1 MAPMQKRRIGIPGI
15 DGVAWGDHICVFFY
29 SKAELLRLTIPYIK
43 AGLEDGEFCMWITGE
58 PVNEVEAFQ
67 ALEKVLPNAADYVA
81 QKQLEILPHT
91 QWYLSSGVFDADM
104 VVHNWVSKARHAEA
118 KGFAGIRITGT
129 PFWLRTGQ
137 EWSQFGKYERAV
149 TNAIQHEHV
158 IALCTYPGYICQR
171 DDIHRVLSAHRSTLF
186 ARKDKWQHLILGSFG

>member
-1 MAPMQKRRIGIPGI
+1 MQMRRIGIPGI
-15 DGVAWGDHICVFFY
+15 DRAAWVDHICVFFY
-29 SKAELLRLTIPYIK
+29 SKTELLRLTVPYIK

-67 ALEKVLPNAADYVA
+67 ALEQVVPNAADYLA

-104 VVHNWVSKARHAEA
+104 VLQNWASKARHAEA
-118 KGFAGIRITGT
+118 KGFAGIRITGN
-129 PFWLRTGQ
+129 PFWLRTEQ
-137 EWSQFGKYERAV
+137 DWSQFGKYEKAV
-149 TNAIQHEHV
+149 TNTIQHEHV

-171 DDIHRVLSAHRSTLF
+171 EDIHRVLSAHRSTLF
-186 ARKDKWQHLILGSFG
+186 ARNDKWQHLVLGIQ